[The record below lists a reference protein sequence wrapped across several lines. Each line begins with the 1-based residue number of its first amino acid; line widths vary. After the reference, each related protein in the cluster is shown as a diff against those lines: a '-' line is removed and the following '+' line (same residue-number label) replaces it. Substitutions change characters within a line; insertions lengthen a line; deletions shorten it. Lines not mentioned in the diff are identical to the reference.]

1 MLKLN
6 ISESFICKIWAGGK
20 QFCSKLQTTDGDDV
34 EIIDYGIR
42 NFDGGPDYKNA
53 KLRIANKVLVGDI
66 EVHREF
72 KDWEQHRHRRDYKY
86 NSVILQLV
94 MWDSE
99 KKTEPRL
106 RIKRPLPT
114 IVLSHFLNRSIHDI
128 WQEIIE
134 NPDRRFKLPCA
145 DLNHEV
151 NDSVV
156 QSFLE
161 KLSVERLE
169 MKSSRMKERL
179 KELET
184 ERGAMRQGGDDVY
197 TFQNIPDWEQVLY
210 EFVFEALGYS
220 KNKEPMMKLARNLRL
235 EMISRVTAHAFTG
248 EHGENRAIVRA
259 IMYGASGFLFDLK
272 LQNKYA
278 NKLKTIWNEYR
289 SEIRIPIMQK
299 AEWQFFRLRPQNF
312 PSVRLVYGCEL
323 VLELLRGGFLRRII
337 PVFAK
342 SELKPEDILKNLIML
357 FNKLEY
363 VRSETVQD
371 YLSFLDSKVIFRIG
385 KQRITGIIVNVVIP
399 FVYVFAKIFKKELIS
414 KKILQF
420 YREVKAPQENSI
432 LRIMK
437 SQLMSGRAIKINNP
451 AIEQGLTQLYN
462 FYCMRERCLECKIG
476 EKVFTGSGYEYKII
490 FY

>member
-6 ISESFICKIWAGGK
+6 ISESFICKIWDGGK
-20 QFCSKLQTTDGDDV
+20 QFYSKLRTTDGEDV
-34 EIIDYGIR
+34 EIIKYGIR

-53 KLRIANKVLVGDI
+53 KLRIAGKVLVGDV

-72 KDWEQHRHRRDYKY
+72 RDWEQHGHRRDHKY

-114 IVLSHFLNRSIHDI
+114 IILSHFLNRSIHDI

-134 NPDRRFKLPCA
+134 NPDRRFELPCA
-145 DLNHEV
+145 DLNYKV
-151 NDSVV
+151 DNSVV
-156 QSFLE
+156 QSFVE

-169 MKSSRMKERL
+169 MKSARMMERL

-184 ERGAMRQGGDDVY
+184 ERGALRQCGDNVY
-197 TFQNIPDWEQVLY
+197 TFQHIPDWEQVLY

-235 EMISRVTAHAFTG
+235 KKLSKVTVHSFTG
-248 EHGENRAIVRA
+248 ERGEIRAIVRA
-259 IMYGASGFLFDLK
+259 ILYGASGFLFDLK
-272 LQNKYA
+272 LRNKYA
-278 NKLKTIWNEYR
+278 NKLKAIWNEHR
-289 SEIRIPIMQK
+289 DELKIPMMQK
-299 AEWQFFRLRPQNF
+299 GEWQFFRLRPQNF

-323 VLELLRGGFLRRII
+323 VLELLRGDFLRRII

-342 SELKPEDILKNLIML
+342 SDFKPEDTFKYLIKL
-357 FNKLEY
+357 FDKLEY

-371 YLSFLDSKVIFRIG
+371 YLSFLDSKVISGIG
-385 KQRITGIIVNVVIP
+385 KQRIIGIIINVVIP
-399 FVYVFAKIFKKELIS
+399 FVYVYASIFKKELIS
-414 KKILQF
+414 KNILQF
-420 YREVKAPQENSI
+420 YREAKAPQENSI

-437 SQLMSGRAIKINNP
+437 SQLMSDRAMDIKIP
-451 AIEQGLTQLYN
+451 SIEQGLTQLYN

-476 EKVFTGSGYEYKII
+476 EKVLKGTGYEYKII